1 MTAADSTPSIRTM
14 SPRANVYSHRGGVA
28 SRQPL
33 ATSAGLSVLS
43 DGGNAVDAAIATS
56 AVLTVVEPGDSHL
69 GGDLFAIYHSGKDRK
84 TVALNGSGEAP
95 HGATL
100 SEFKGGIPL
109 HGYKAATVPGL
120 VSGWFAAH
128 ERWGRLP
135 IGEILAPAIHYARG
149 GFPATPGLIR
159 RINHHLKNFPD
170 SKVFQQLQ
178 IPTDLKVG
186 QIITL
191 PDLAWSLTEIATKGR
206 DAFYSTSIAER
217 IVAATS
223 EWFSLEDL
231 AAHHTR
237 IEEPLRGK
245 YRDQIIHAQP
255 PPSQGMILLSEMLL
269 ADRIDLKSMSEVDRI
284 HFLVE
289 AKKIG
294 FADRYETLGDLPDTK
309 EDVARVLS
317 ESHIARRLDEI
328 EMGSAR
334 TAPIEGSEGS
344 DTTYLLA
351 ADDEGNAISW
361 IQSVFHGFGASFA
374 VEGTGILL
382 NNRLTG
388 FSLDEDS
395 PNLIAP
401 GRRPAHTLNAFI
413 VTHADG
419 SLHLVSGTPGANI
432 QVQTNAQIIS
442 NVIDLGMSAQEAVDA
457 PRWQHLVAPG
467 ESASVEGYQGVL
479 QLESRF
485 DGATIEGLRSKGHEV
500 AAITP
505 FGHGSAVQLLRILE
519 NGTYEFGSDPRCE
532 GLAIGL

>member
-1 MTAADSTPSIRTM
+1 
-14 SPRANVYSHRGGVA
+14 
-28 SRQPL
+28 
-33 ATSAGLSVLS
+33 LS

-231 AAHHTR
+231 AAHHAPSWEVPRSDHLCATTT
-237 IEEPLRGK
+237 EP
-245 YRDQIIHAQP
+245 RD
-255 PPSQGMILLSEMLL
+255 
-269 ADRIDLKSMSEVDRI
+269 D
-284 HFLVE
+284 
-289 AKKIG
+289 
-294 FADRYETLGDLPDTK
+294 
-309 EDVARVLS
+309 
-317 ESHIARRLDEI
+317 
-328 EMGSAR
+328 
-334 TAPIEGSEGS
+334 
-344 DTTYLLA
+344 
-351 ADDEGNAISW
+351 
-361 IQSVFHGFGASFA
+361 
-374 VEGTGILL
+374 
-382 NNRLTG
+382 
-388 FSLDEDS
+388 
-395 PNLIAP
+395 
-401 GRRPAHTLNAFI
+401 PA
-413 VTHADG
+413 
-419 SLHLVSGTPGANI
+419 
-432 QVQTNAQIIS
+432 
-442 NVIDLGMSAQEAVDA
+442 
-457 PRWQHLVAPG
+457 
-467 ESASVEGYQGVL
+467 
-479 QLESRF
+479 
-485 DGATIEGLRSKGHEV
+485 
-500 AAITP
+500 
-505 FGHGSAVQLLRILE
+505 
-519 NGTYEFGSDPRCE
+519 
-532 GLAIGL
+532 